1 MAKAFFTEVKTKGR
15 PRMELNKQGIE
26 TIKSLAR
33 IQCTDEEIASVL
45 GVSVDTL
52 TRPHNKELFE
62 EAKRS
67 GKQEG
72 RASLRRMQFKQA
84 EAGNSTML
92 IWLGKQYLEQSEKQT
107 TALEDT
113 NITFEIVPPKRN

>member
-1 MAKAFFTEVKTKGR
+1 MAKVFFEEIQTKGR
-15 PRMELNKQGIE
+15 PRLVLNSQGID

-107 TALEDT
+107 TSLEDT
-113 NITFEIVPPKRN
+113 NITFEIVPPKRS